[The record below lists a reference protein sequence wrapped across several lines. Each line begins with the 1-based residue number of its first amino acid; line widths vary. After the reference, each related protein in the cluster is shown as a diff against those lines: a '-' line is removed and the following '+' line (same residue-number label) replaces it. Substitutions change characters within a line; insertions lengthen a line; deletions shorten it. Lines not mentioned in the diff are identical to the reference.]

1 MTIPRR
7 YGGRAARLAAIGACA
22 VPAAFAQPARSP
34 VPCRVSGL
42 DEQVRCATV
51 QVPENRAAT
60 GGRTIALRVV
70 ILPSRAPAN
79 APRQALFY
87 LVGGPGLAAT
97 ALSDLVA
104 ASHSP
109 TRSTHDI
116 VLVDQRGTGG
126 SNPLRCDLYGNT
138 GDVATYLGDQ
148 FPVDAVRACARRLAG
163 SADLTQYTTANAAD
177 DLEAVR
183 AALDI
188 PRIDL
193 DASAYGTRVAQEYLA
208 RYSSRVR
215 SVVLQGAIP
224 PEASLPRSAARD
236 AQSALD
242 KVFAECAADPFCRTS
257 FPRLR
262 TELSSLLT
270 RLDRGPL
277 SVRVEHPRAKDSVT
291 VGLTRGV
298 FADRLRIMLYSTR
311 LSRRIPIVIH
321 RAHEGDWGP
330 FIAVAYELSRVVF
343 DQLDVGAHLSAA
355 CTDDLSPSSDSRGTF
370 LEDYRLRMYREACA
384 IWPHAR
390 SAETGRAVSAAVP
403 ALLLVGAFDPVTPPR
418 FAEAVARGLPNSTV
432 LVVPGMAHAGAERC
446 VESIVSGF
454 VTRGGPEG
462 AETTCVRVIKPPPF
476 LTR

>member
-1 MTIPRR
+1 MTMPRR
-7 YGGRAARLAAIGACA
+7 YGRRAARLAAIGACA

-87 LVGGPGLAAT
+87 LVGGPGLAAS

-208 RYSSRVR
+208 RTRAACVPLCSRAQFLPRHPSPARRRVTHGARSTRCSPSAPPIR
-215 SVVLQGAIP
+215 SVV
-224 PEASLPRSAARD
+224 R
-236 AQSALD
+236 
-242 KVFAECAADPFCRTS
+242 PFR
-257 FPRLR
+257 
-262 TELSSLLT
+262 
-270 RLDRGPL
+270 
-277 SVRVEHPRAKDSVT
+277 
-291 VGLTRGV
+291 
-298 FADRLRIMLYSTR
+298 
-311 LSRRIPIVIH
+311 
-321 RAHEGDWGP
+321 
-330 FIAVAYELSRVVF
+330 
-343 DQLDVGAHLSAA
+343 
-355 CTDDLSPSSDSRGTF
+355 
-370 LEDYRLRMYREACA
+370 ACA
-384 IWPHAR
+384 P
-390 SAETGRAVSAAVP
+390 S
-403 ALLLVGAFDPVTPPR
+403 
-418 FAEAVARGLPNSTV
+418 
-432 LVVPGMAHAGAERC
+432 
-446 VESIVSGF
+446 
-454 VTRGGPEG
+454 
-462 AETTCVRVIKPPPF
+462 
-476 LTR
+476 

>member
-1 MTIPRR
+1 MTMPRR
-7 YGGRAARLAAIGACA
+7 YVGGAARLVAIGACA
-22 VPAAFAQPARSP
+22 VPAAFAQPAPSP

-42 DEQVRCATV
+42 DEQVRCTTV
-51 QVPENRAAT
+51 QVPENRAVS
-60 GGRTIALRVV
+60 GGRAIALRVV

-79 APRQALFY
+79 APRRALFY
-87 LVGGPGLAAT
+87 LVGGPGLAAS
-97 ALSDLVA
+97 ALADLVA
-104 ASHSP
+104 ASHST

-138 GDVATYLGDQ
+138 GEVATYLGDQ
-148 FPVDAVRACARRLAG
+148 FPVDALRACVTRLAG

-183 AALDI
+183 TALDI
-188 PRIDL
+188 PRIDI
-193 DASAYGTRVAQEYLA
+193 DASAYGTRVAQEYLG

-242 KVFAECAADPFCRTS
+242 KVFADCAADPFCRTS

-262 TELSSLLT
+262 TELGALLT

-277 SVRVEHPRAKDSVT
+277 SVRVEHPRANDSVT
-291 VGLTRGV
+291 VGMTRGV

-330 FIAVAYELSRVVF
+330 FVAVAYELSRVVF

-355 CTDDLSPSSDSRGTF
+355 CTDDLSSSSDSRGTF
-370 LEDYRLRMYREACA
+370 LGDYRLRMYRQACA
-384 IWPHAR
+384 AWPRAR
-390 SAETGRAVSAAVP
+390 GAETGQAASAQVP
-403 ALLLVGAFDPVTPPR
+403 SLLIVGAFDPVTPPR

-432 LVVPGMAHAGAERC
+432 LMVPGMAHAGADRC
-446 VESIVSGF
+446 VEEIVSAF
-454 VTRGGPEG
+454 VRLGTMAGVD
-462 AETTCVRVIKPPPF
+462 AKCVSATKPPPF
-476 LTR
+476 ITR